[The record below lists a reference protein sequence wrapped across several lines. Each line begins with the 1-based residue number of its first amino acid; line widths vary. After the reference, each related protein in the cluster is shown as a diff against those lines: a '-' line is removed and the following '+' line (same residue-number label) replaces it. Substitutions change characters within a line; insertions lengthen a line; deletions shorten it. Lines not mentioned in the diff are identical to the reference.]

1 MTPHLTSASQRNR
14 IRNQNWCRNTRY
26 RAIAVLST
34 ALQHMLTHRHTR
46 THAHIHS
53 SVNVAYTIGISCFEV
68 VSSVPLLESEVAKPL
83 PSGESDCCNR
93 ASIQDKKS
101 CLFTL
106 FLYVYVEI
114 ALTWEVSSGPQ
125 EFKDLHIQ
133 GYEERHVISVCISIQ
148 DVKDVII
155 CRT

>member
-1 MTPHLTSASQRNR
+1 
-14 IRNQNWCRNTRY
+14 
-26 RAIAVLST
+26 
-34 ALQHMLTHRHTR
+34 MLTHRHTH

-68 VSSVPLLESEVAKPL
+68 VSSVSLLESEVAKPL
-83 PSGESDCCNR
+83 PCGESDCCNR
-93 ASIQDKKS
+93 ASIQDKRS
-101 CLFTL
+101 YLFTL